1 MTFEKL
7 RKGAIFALAFS
18 LAANLGSAIAATNDA
33 VVKKKTPVKGQ
44 TTTPHSTNTAGALK
58 GSSGQKKNLKAV
70 KTSAAKVGKP
80 VRLKIEV
87 PCRAWTPKNVQPKA
101 VLLCVHG
108 LGLNS
113 ASYTEFAKQMVKE
126 GIGVF
131 AVDVRGFGTWMQLK
145 GKQKCDFESCISD
158 VQQALKVLHTVYPNK
173 PIFVLGESM
182 GGAIAMRVTAD
193 HPELVDGLISCVP
206 SGDRFHKTRNQL
218 RVALRLITLRG
229 NKDIDVGTGVIEDA
243 TADMSQRTKWK
254 DDPLNR
260 LALSPK
266 ELMHFQ
272 SFMNDNHETAKRIT
286 DTPVLF
292 VVGLADKLVKP
303 KGSMELYEEVA
314 SEDKKMATIKNAE
327 HLVFENHQI
336 SNELK
341 GLLVYWLLTHKKK
354 TPIRP

>member
-1 MTFEKL
+1 MSVQK
-7 RKGAIFALAFS
+7 FALVA
-18 LAANLGSAIAATNDA
+18 LMGILQAGGPLYGAIAASNDNSVKKNS
-33 VVKKKTPVKGQ
+33 VVKRQSTSSTASTKRGSSTKNSVKTVRTTTKKTVK
-44 TTTPHSTNTAGALK
+44 PI
-58 GSSGQKKNLKAV
+58 
-70 KTSAAKVGKP
+70 
-80 VRLKIEV
+80 RLKIEV

-113 ASYTEFAKQMVKE
+113 ASYQEFAKQMVKE

-158 VQQALKVLHTVYPNK
+158 VEQALRVLHTVYPNK

-193 HPELVDGLISCVP
+193 HPDLVDGLISCVP
-206 SGDRFHKTRNQL
+206 SGDRFHKTKNQL
-218 RVALRLITLRG
+218 RVALHLITLRG

-243 TADMSQRTKWK
+243 TENEALRAKWK

-260 LALSPK
+260 LKLSSK

-272 SFMNDNHETAKRIT
+272 SFMNDNHETAKRINS
-286 DTPVLF
+286 TPVLF
-292 VVGLADKLVKP
+292 VVGLGDKLVKP
-303 KGSMELYEEVA
+303 KGTIELYEEVS
-314 SEDKKMATIKNAE
+314 SEDKQMATIKNAE
-327 HLVFENHQI
+327 HLIFENHQI
-336 SNELK
+336 SAELK
-341 GLLVYWLLTHKKK
+341 GLIVHWLLKHKKK
-354 TPIRP
+354 SR

>member
-1 MTFEKL
+1 MSFETL
-7 RKGAIFALAFS
+7 RKSAILAFAI
-18 LAANLGSAIAATNDA
+18 LYVTNFGSAIAATNDVA
-33 VVKKKTPVKGQ
+33 KKKAAAKG
-44 TTTPHSTNTAGALK
+44 TTTPHSTNTAAALK
-58 GSSGQKKNLKAV
+58 GVSGAKKNLKAV
-70 KTSAAKVGKP
+70 KTSAAKAGKP

-145 GKQKCDFESCISD
+145 GEQKCDFESCIAD

-206 SGDRFHKTRNQL
+206 SGDRFHKTKNQL
-218 RVALRLITLRG
+218 RVALHLITLRG
-229 NKDIDVGTGVIEDA
+229 NKDIDVGSGVIEDA
-243 TADMSQRTKWK
+243 TDDMSQRTKWK
-254 DDPLNR
+254 EDPLNR
-260 LALSPK
+260 LKLSSK

-272 SFMNDNHETAKRIT
+272 KFMNENHETAKRIT

-292 VVGLADKLVKP
+292 VVGLEDKLVKP
-303 KGSMELYEEVA
+303 KGTMELYEEVA
-314 SEDKKMATIKNAE
+314 AEDKKMATIKNAE

-336 SNELK
+336 SSELK
-341 GLLVYWLLTHKKK
+341 GLLIYWLLTHKKR
-354 TPIRP
+354 TPLRP